1 MGIDYRTR
9 SSVAWR
15 SLFSSD
21 RATQEGVIA
30 VRGVAPVALAR
41 KAQAALFAAK
51 IPPIIRDVH
60 AACHTSLNGIAGQ
73 LGAALVS
80 LSK

>member
-1 MGIDYRTR
+1 
-9 SSVAWR
+9 
-15 SLFSSD
+15 
-21 RATQEGVIA
+21 VIA